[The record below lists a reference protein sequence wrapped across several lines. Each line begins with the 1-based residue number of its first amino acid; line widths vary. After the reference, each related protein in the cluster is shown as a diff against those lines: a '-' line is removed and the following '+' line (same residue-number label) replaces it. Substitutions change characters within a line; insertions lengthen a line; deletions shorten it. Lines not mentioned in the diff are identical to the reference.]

1 MLKRGERRQRRRP
14 ASLGESDPANG
25 VIGTGT
31 APSAAFETAL
41 ARLSPLGECRAGQP
55 AVPGGG
61 GITLTAVRWWSLP
74 LRKARIS
81 GVSASVADRP
91 ERPISPAVYIGPPPY
106 LVGFLAERCPV
117 HSQSELRSIHRV
129 PLSANSASVRAC
141 VRRAQ
146 CTRRALDVDPP
157 LRPLGVCRRP
167 ATPDCAR
174 ARVRV
179 PGRVG
184 HVVFCC
190 STHDASIPRRHRASF
205 AAPASSHALH
215 VHLIPLASFLF
226 VRSPPSPRPR
236 KGGRTSYGLAAW
248 WKPLPGMERIH
259 ARSERP
265 SNIRVIISGQRTAP
279 QASQA
284 SRALHPRDAP
294 RFGAAKGRKAV

>member
-1 MLKRGERRQRRRP
+1 MPEIGSFSRFPRRGE
-14 ASLGESDPANG
+14 
-25 VIGTGT
+25 
-31 APSAAFETAL
+31 FF
-41 ARLSPLGECRAGQP
+41 LSPRA
-55 AVPGGG
+55 
-61 GITLTAVRWWSLP
+61 
-74 LRKARIS
+74 K
-81 GVSASVADRP
+81 
-91 ERPISPAVYIGPPPY
+91 
-106 LVGFLAERCPV
+106 
-117 HSQSELRSIHRV
+117 
-129 PLSANSASVRAC
+129 SVRAC

-265 SNIRVIISGQRTAP
+265 SNIRVIISVSVTR
-279 QASQA
+279 
-284 SRALHPRDAP
+284 
-294 RFGAAKGRKAV
+294 KGEGGYCCLCLKGTIPELFMRCLFIKHELVHFH